1 MEKNLRIEFNF
12 DTKFVDLTWW
22 KYLPKQQFW
31 FIKIIMEKNTFGK
44 GIGVGG
50 TVAVIIGII
59 CQLTHNGGV
68 P

>member
-1 MEKNLRIEFNF
+1 
-12 DTKFVDLTWW
+12 
-22 KYLPKQQFW
+22 
-31 FIKIIMEKNTFGK
+31 MEKNTFGK

-59 CQLTHNGGV
+59 CQLTHNGSV